1 MIILNIVLKIKSVRF
16 PPERYI
22 NPEMFREDSQ
32 FDPNVKFGTNHTLPL
47 VEQSGRWANIP
58 ICSPHQPTKEMS
70 TNTETIDDTAANE
83 QDNSSTEKKHVLVA
97 CLWASETF
105 ATRGNVR
112 SVSDTSERLKEWIE
126 FHLLVGFDHIYVY
139 DNSAAHNTTTSLQ
152 PITSLFEQSE
162 VTRIDWP
169 SR

>member
-1 MIILNIVLKIKSVRF
+1 MYRNNEVPTKKNGHSYSL
-16 PPERYI
+16 PP
-22 NPEMFREDSQ
+22 
-32 FDPNVKFGTNHTLPL
+32 FDPNVKFGKNHVLPL
-47 VEQSGRWANIP
+47 VEESGRWANIP
-58 ICSPHQPTKEMS
+58 ICSPHKPTKEIL
-70 TNTETIDDTAANE
+70 TNTKTTIDTATNE
-83 QDNSSTEKKHVLVA
+83 QQKYTEKKHVLVA
-97 CLWASETF
+97 CLWASEKF
-105 ATRGNVR
+105 ATRGNMR